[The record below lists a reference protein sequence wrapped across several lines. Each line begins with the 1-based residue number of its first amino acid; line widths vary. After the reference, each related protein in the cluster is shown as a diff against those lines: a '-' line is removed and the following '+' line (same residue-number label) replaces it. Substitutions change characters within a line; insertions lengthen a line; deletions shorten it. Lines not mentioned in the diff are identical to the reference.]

1 MKKLQIMVEVEI
13 DENEVENVETSNG
26 NHITTEEFVKE
37 LKIKESDNRDS
48 GAIKIFNEEEE
59 YYLMNIGDG
68 TCCMKNPKIVNIEEI

>member
-13 DENEVENVETSNG
+13 DEKEVANVETPDG
-26 NHITTEEFVKE
+26 KHITTKEFVKG
-37 LKIKESDNRDS
+37 LKIKKSDNRDS
-48 GAIKIFNEEEE
+48 GAIKILNEKEE

>member
-1 MKKLQIMVEVEI
+1 MKKLQIIVELEI
-13 DENEVENVETSNG
+13 DEKEVANVETSDG
-26 NHITTEEFVKE
+26 KHIATEEFIKG

-48 GAIKIFNEEEE
+48 GAIRMLNEEEE

>member
-13 DENEVENVETSNG
+13 DEKEVANVETSDG
-26 NHITTEEFVKE
+26 KHITTEEFVKG

-48 GAIKIFNEEEE
+48 GAIKMLNEEEE

-68 TCCMKNPKIVNIEEI
+68 TCCMKNPKIVNIEAI